1 MNNQKV
7 MIEMIDVVAQS
18 LGDDLLE
25 KVVFVGGCTTALL
38 VDDVVTLQDIRSTQD
53 VDMIVEVL
61 SKSEYQDLCQKLRQR
76 GFKESVE
83 DDVICRW
90 RLGSMIV
97 DVMPTDQEIL
107 GFSNIWYPEAVE
119 FAKSYQL
126 PSNRIIRVVS
136 PTYFLATKIEAFAG
150 RGNND
155 FLASQD
161 IEDILSLIDGCSSLI
176 ADLHA
181 ANKKV
186 KSAIAAAIQTFL
198 NESDFEYQVQSVAQ
212 DRQHENLL
220 FERLIEI
227 SHL

>member
-1 MNNQKV
+1 

-38 VDDVVTLQDIRSTQD
+38 VDDVVTLQHIRSTED
-53 VDMIVEVL
+53 VDMIVDVL

-97 DVMPTDQEIL
+97 DIMPTDQEIL